1 MCFINICAAR
11 LPASH
16 KPTGQFSQT
25 LRGLIRHSEIKMHSY
40 SIPPYLHIQVI
51 CIDILTLLFCKK
63 KNNSSL
69 MNKINV
75 LEMQNLY
82 RASHDRNI
90 SPPKKAYHD
99 KVTADCFKALR
110 TMDDAV

>member
-1 MCFINICAAR
+1 
-11 LPASH
+11 
-16 KPTGQFSQT
+16 
-25 LRGLIRHSEIKMHSY
+25 
-40 SIPPYLHIQVI
+40 
-51 CIDILTLLFCKK
+51 
-63 KNNSSL
+63 